1 MKPAWDA
8 VMADYADHP
17 TKLVAD
23 VDCAPPRREGV
34 ARETVTENRAGTAAG
49 KPLCDSNGVRGFP
62 TIKYGDPSD
71 LQTYEGGRD
80 EKAIKKFAEEKLV
93 PMCSV
98 KNIDLC
104 SADKKAELEK
114 YMALD
119 TEELAK
125 LITAQE
131 DELKQIE
138 EEFKKSVESL
148 QKLYEGYTKDKEEK
162 MAKLK
167 DGGLGLMKSV
177 KASRK
182 GTSKDEL

>member
-8 VMADYADHP
+8 VMAEDADHP

-23 VDCAPPRREGV
+23 VEC
-34 ARETVTENRAGTAAG
+34 TAEG

-71 LQTYEGGRD
+71 LQTYEGGR
-80 EKAIKKFAEEKLV
+80 EEKLV
-93 PMCSV
+93 AMCSV
-98 KNIDLC
+98 KNIELC
-104 SADKKAELEK
+104 DDAKKAELEK
-114 YMALD
+114 YMAMD

-125 LITAQE
+125 LIADQE
-131 DELKQIE
+131 GELKSIE
-138 EEFKKSVESL
+138 EEFKKSVEGL

-167 DGGLGLMKSV
+167 G
-177 KASRK
+177 
-182 GTSKDEL
+182 

>member
-1 MKPAWDA
+1 MKPAWDG
-8 VMADYADHP
+8 VMAEYADHP

-23 VDCAPPRREGV
+23 VDC
-34 ARETVTENRAGTAAG
+34 TAEG

-62 TIKYGDPSD
+62 TLKYGDPAD
-71 LQTYEGGRD
+71 LQTYEGSRD
-80 EKAIKKFAEEKLV
+80 EKALKKFAEEKLV
-93 PMCSV
+93 PMCSP

-104 SADKKAELEK
+104 DDEKKKELEK
-114 YMALD
+114 YMAMD
-119 TEELAK
+119 VEELKK
-125 LITAQE
+125 LIDGQE
-131 DELKQIE
+131 DDLKKIE
-138 EEFKKSVESL
+138 EEFKKSVEGL

-182 GTSKDEL
+182 GEAKDEL

>member
-1 MKPAWDA
+1 
-8 VMADYADHP
+8 MADYADHP

-23 VDCAPPRREGV
+23 VDC
-34 ARETVTENRAGTAAG
+34 TAAG

-71 LQTYEGGRD
+71 LQAYEGGRD
-80 EKAIKKFAEEKLV
+80 EKALKKFAEEKLV

-104 SADKKAELEK
+104 SADKKAEL
-114 YMALD
+114 
-119 TEELAK
+119 
-125 LITAQE
+125 
-131 DELKQIE
+131 KQIE
-138 EEFKKSVESL
+138 EEFKKSVEGL

-182 GTSKDEL
+182 GASKDEL

>member
-1 MKPAWDA
+1 M
-8 VMADYADHP
+8 
-17 TKLVAD
+17 
-23 VDCAPPRREGV
+23 
-34 ARETVTENRAGTAAG
+34 
-49 KPLCDSNGVRGFP
+49 RGFP

-71 LQTYEGGRD
+71 LQAYEGGRD
-80 EKAIKKFAEEKLV
+80 EKALKKFAEEKLV

-119 TEELAK
+119 TEELTK

-138 EEFKKSVESL
+138 EEFKKSVEGL

-182 GTSKDEL
+182 GASKDELIGVERRGVLPDEPLKLLPLPRTGGEGRLAQPGLWPVV

>member
-1 MKPAWDA
+1 M
-8 VMADYADHP
+8 
-17 TKLVAD
+17 
-23 VDCAPPRREGV
+23 
-34 ARETVTENRAGTAAG
+34 
-49 KPLCDSNGVRGFP
+49 RGFP

-71 LQTYEGGRD
+71 LQAYEGGRD
-80 EKAIKKFAEEKLV
+80 EKALKKFAEEKLV

-119 TEELAK
+119 TEELTK

-138 EEFKKSVESL
+138 EEFKKSVEGL

-182 GTSKDEL
+182 GASKDAL

>member
-1 MKPAWDA
+1 M
-8 VMADYADHP
+8 
-17 TKLVAD
+17 
-23 VDCAPPRREGV
+23 
-34 ARETVTENRAGTAAG
+34 
-49 KPLCDSNGVRGFP
+49 RGFP

-71 LQTYEGGRD
+71 LQAYEGGRD
-80 EKAIKKFAEEKLV
+80 EKALKKFAEEKLV

-119 TEELAK
+119 TEELTK

-138 EEFKKSVESL
+138 EEFKKSVEGL

-182 GTSKDEL
+182 GASKDEWLLAGSGHKLPDSLNPDPHRLYIVPTH

>member
-8 VMADYADHP
+8 VMAEYADHP
-17 TKLVAD
+17 TKLVAG
-23 VDCAPPRREGV
+23 VDC
-34 ARETVTENRAGTAAG
+34 TADG

-80 EKAIKKFAEEKLV
+80 EKALKKFAEEKLV
-93 PMCSV
+93 AMCSV
-98 KNIDLC
+98 KNIELC
-104 SADKKAELEK
+104 DDAKKAELEK
-114 YMALD
+114 YMAMD

-125 LITAQE
+125 LIADQE
-131 DELKQIE
+131 GELKSIE
-138 EEFKKSVESL
+138 EEFKKSVEGL

-182 GTSKDEL
+182 GASKDEL